1 MSKMKR
7 SLILSLLIGCFVS
20 SVLCGCE
27 SKRARVKESEP
38 AVQPS
43 SGKSISADCVV
54 TFYKAD
60 GSRYLSEQ
68 HHLINPSGGGSI
80 AISAQEPGGPI
91 TCRLDGGGFIQSGDV
106 KATGMP
112 IPICDR
118 GLSQVIWASVAAGC
132 DFIGEESGEKSASVK
147 MDGQRLEQIKLK
159 GSKSLGGEIVLYMNP
174 LDLTIKNVQVISSEQ
189 DLVLTAKSYN
199 YFWFEELGRH
209 FPMKIDIFSSNK
221 SGGDRK
227 RILEIAY
234 LLPVE
239 SH

>member
-1 MSKMKR
+1 MKR
-7 SLILSLLIGCFVS
+7 FLILSLLIGCFVS

-54 TFYKAD
+54 TFYKLD

-68 HHLINPSGGGSI
+68 EHLINPSAGGGI
-80 AISAQEPGGPI
+80 VISADEPGGRI
-91 TCRLDGGGFIQSGDV
+91 TCRLDGGALTQSGDA
-106 KATGMP
+106 KAIDMP
-112 IPICDR
+112 ISICDR
-118 GLSQVIWASVAAGC
+118 SLCRAIWASVSAGC
-132 DFIGEESGEKSASVK
+132 GFLNEGSGEKSAAVK
-147 MDGQRLEQIKLK
+147 MDGQRFEPIKLK
-159 GSKSLGGEIVLYMNP
+159 KSKALGGEIVLYMNP
-174 LDLTIKNVQVISSEQ
+174 LDSTIKNVQVISSER

-199 YFWFEELGRH
+199 YFWFEELGRN

-227 RILEIAY
+227 RVLEIAY
-234 LLPVE
+234 LLPIE